1 MQKNNFIA
9 KKIKKLIL
17 SINVSIES
25 YFNKITF
32 FINSFKK
39 TSLIKNN
46 KLVLSIA
53 ILVILTLS
61 YFLIPTVYNK
71 DSIKQEIKNQILNKY
86 NINIKFNENITY
98 SLLPR
103 PHFISKNLS
112 IIKGDNKI
120 GNVKNFKIF
129 ISIDKLF
136 FFKNFETRNL
146 VLDKTDFDLNKKD
159 LEFFYNLLKIPP
171 SNNEII
177 IKNSNIFFKDKNN
190 ETLFINKIS
199 NSKFYYDS
207 RNLENIFF
215 SKNKLFNTPYTLTIK
230 NDKFNKDLHL
240 EFHSKKIRLNVDT
253 KINYRDLI
261 KKGSLEI
268 LFINRNTSLDYE
280 ISKNDLSFSSDGNSN
295 NYDGFIDFKPFYLKT
310 NINFQ
315 GLSVKDFFKQ
325 DTVLI
330 NLIRTGIFKNE
341 NLNANVNL
349 KVNDITNIDELN
361 NLLLKINFE
370 DGKINLSNSNIL
382 WKEDLK
388 INLSDSFVNYD
399 ENGVNLIGKM
409 ILDFK
414 DLDNFYSSFQVN
426 KNDRKKIKQIQ
437 LDFIFNFERQEV
449 TFDNIKIDNKPNVNI
464 QEFID
469 KFNSNKKKVF
479 NKITFKNFVSDFF
492 RSYAG

>member
-1 MQKNNFIA
+1 MQKHNFIS

-25 YFNKITF
+25 YFNKINLY
-32 FINSFKK
+32 IKSFKK
-39 TSLIKNN
+39 TSLTKNN
-46 KLVLSIA
+46 KVFLSIA

-71 DSIKQEIKNQILNKY
+71 DLIKQEIKNQIFNKY
-86 NINIKFNENITY
+86 NINIKFNENIRY

-103 PHFISKNLS
+103 PHFTSENLS
-112 IIKGDNKI
+112 IIKDKNRI
-120 GNVKNFKIF
+120 GNVKNFKTF

-136 FFKNFETRNL
+136 FFKDFETRNL
-146 VLDKTDFDLNKKD
+146 VLDKTDFDLNKND
-159 LEFFYNLLKIPP
+159 LEFFYNLLEIPP

-177 IKNSNIFFKDKNN
+177 IKNSNVFFKDENN

-207 RNLENIFF
+207 KNLENIFF
-215 SKNKLFNTPYTLTIK
+215 SKNKLFNTPYTLMVK
-230 NDKFNKDLHL
+230 NDKFNRDLNV
-240 EFHSKKIRLNVDT
+240 EFNSKKIRLNIEN

-268 LFINRNTSLDYE
+268 LFINKNTSLDYK
-280 ISKNDLSFSSDGNSN
+280 ISKDDLSFTSDGNSN
-295 NYDGFIDFKPFYLKT
+295 NYNGFVDFKPFYLNT

-315 GLSVKDFFKQ
+315 GLSVKDFFNQ
-325 DTVLI
+325 DTILI

-341 NLNANVNL
+341 NLNANINF

-361 NLLLKINFE
+361 NLFLKVNFE
-370 DGKINLSNSNIL
+370 DGKINLSNSNIM

-388 INLSDSFVNYD
+388 INLSDSYVSYD
-399 ENGVNLIGKM
+399 VNGVNLIGKM
-409 ILDFK
+409 VLDFK
-414 DLDNFYSSFQVN
+414 DLNNFYSSFQVTKDN
-426 KNDRKKIKQIQ
+426 RKKIKQIQ

-449 TFDNIKIDNKPNVNI
+449 TFDNIKIDNEPNLNI

-469 KFNSNKKKVF
+469 KFNSNEKKVF

-492 RSYAG
+492 RAYAG